1 MIVRCKMMSK
11 VEESVDFWLDNHGS
25 IGILRPY
32 SERGKEWLDERRLES
47 QEGIAEYT
55 FGFGGLV
62 VEPRYMAGLTQ
73 QLEDEG
79 YLVG

>member
-1 MIVRCKMMSK
+1 MSK
-11 VEESVDFWLDNHGS
+11 IEESVDFFVENYGS

-32 SERGKEWLDERRLES
+32 SEKAKEWLDERRLES
-47 QEGIAEYT
+47 REGIAEYQ
-55 FGFGGLV
+55 FGMGGLV
-62 VEPRYMAGLTQ
+62 VEPRYISDLAM

>member
-1 MIVRCKMMSK
+1 MSNM
-11 VEESVDFWLDNHGS
+11 EESVDFWFQNFGS

-32 SERGKEWLDERRLES
+32 SERAKEWLDERRLES
-47 QEGIAEYT
+47 QEGIAEYQ

-62 VEPRYMAGLTQ
+62 VEPRYYNDLAL

>member
-1 MIVRCKMMSK
+1 MGKMK
-11 VEESVDFWLDNHGS
+11 ESVDFWAENYGS

-32 SERGKEWLDERRLES
+32 SERAKEWLDERRLES
-47 QEGIAEYT
+47 QEGIAEYQ
-55 FGFGGLV
+55 FGMGGLV
-62 VEPRYMAGLTQ
+62 VEPRYMGDLVL

>member
-1 MIVRCKMMSK
+1 MSK
-11 VEESVDFWLDNHGS
+11 IEESVDFWMENYGS

-32 SERGKEWLDERRLES
+32 SERAKEWLDERRLES
-47 QEGIAEYT
+47 QEGIAEYQ
-55 FGFGGLV
+55 FGMGGLV
-62 VEPRYMAGLTQ
+62 VEPRYISDLAM

>member
-1 MIVRCKMMSK
+1 MGKMK
-11 VEESVDFWLDNHGS
+11 ESVDFWMENYGS

-32 SERGKEWLDERRLES
+32 SERAKEWLDERRLES
-47 QEGIAEYT
+47 REGIAEYQ
-55 FGFGGLV
+55 FGMGGLV
-62 VEPRYMAGLTQ
+62 VEPRYISDLAM

>member
-1 MIVRCKMMSK
+1 MSK
-11 VEESVDFWLDNHGS
+11 IEESVDFWVENYGS

-32 SERGKEWLDERRLES
+32 SERAKEWLDERRLES
-47 QEGIAEYT
+47 REGIAEYQ
-55 FGFGGLV
+55 FGMGGLV
-62 VEPRYMAGLTQ
+62 VEPRYINDLAV

>member
-1 MIVRCKMMSK
+1 MSATK
-11 VEESVDFWLDNHGS
+11 ESMDFWFTNHGS
-25 IGILRPY
+25 VGILRPY
-32 SERGKEWLDERRLES
+32 SERAEEWMHERRLES

-62 VEPRYMAGLTQ
+62 VEPRYFESLAL
-73 QLEDEG
+73 QLEGEG

>member
-1 MIVRCKMMSK
+1 MSK
-11 VEESVDFWLDNHGS
+11 IEESVDFFVENYGS

-32 SERGKEWLDERRLES
+32 SERAKEWLDERRLES
-47 QEGIAEYT
+47 REGIAEYQ
-55 FGFGGLV
+55 FGMGGLV
-62 VEPRYMAGLTQ
+62 VEPRYISDLAL

>member
-1 MIVRCKMMSK
+1 MSK
-11 VEESVDFWLDNHGS
+11 IEESVDFWMENYGS

-32 SERGKEWLDERRLES
+32 SERAKEWLDERRLES
-47 QEGIAEYT
+47 QEGIAEYQ
-55 FGFGGLV
+55 FGMGGLV
-62 VEPRYMAGLTQ
+62 VEPRYISDLAL